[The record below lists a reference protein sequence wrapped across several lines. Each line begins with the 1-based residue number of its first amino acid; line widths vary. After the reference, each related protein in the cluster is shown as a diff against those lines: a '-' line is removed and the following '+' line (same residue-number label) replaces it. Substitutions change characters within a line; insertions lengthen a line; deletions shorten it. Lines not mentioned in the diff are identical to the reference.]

1 MNVDKVAKIIGDYLI
16 CVLSLALF
24 TFVFSIPLEWW
35 SFLIYSIL
43 LFVLVKL
50 SVWASER

>member
-1 MNVDKVAKIIGDYLI
+1 MNVDKVAKIIGEYLT

-35 SFLIYSIL
+35 SFLICSIL
-43 LFVLVKL
+43 LFGLVKL
-50 SVWASER
+50 SVWASEQ

>member
-1 MNVDKVAKIIGDYLI
+1 MNVDKVAKIISDYLT

-24 TFVFSIPLEWW
+24 TFLFSIPLDWF
-35 SFLIYSIL
+35 SFLIYSVF
-43 LFVLVKL
+43 LFGFVKL